1 MTYTVSISLAVSMSL
16 VSFLVGAFASLL
28 LRYFLMKRASN
39 VHVISRLYP
48 TLSLAR
54 DVYNQVAHKLDSEC
68 VDFKMMKLEIKQKK
82 KMQAF
87 EVICV
92 YKSLNSK
99 IFTF

>member
-1 MTYTVSISLAVSMSL
+1 MTYTVSISLAVSISL

-28 LRYFLMKRASN
+28 LRYFLMKHASN

-68 VDFKMMKLEIKQKK
+68 IDFKMMKLEIKQKK

-92 YKSLNSK
+92 Y
-99 IFTF
+99 

>member
-28 LRYFLMKRASN
+28 LRYFLVKRASN

-54 DVYNQVAHKLDSEC
+54 DVCNQVAHKLDSEC
-68 VDFKMMKLEIKQKK
+68 IDFKMMKLEIKQKK